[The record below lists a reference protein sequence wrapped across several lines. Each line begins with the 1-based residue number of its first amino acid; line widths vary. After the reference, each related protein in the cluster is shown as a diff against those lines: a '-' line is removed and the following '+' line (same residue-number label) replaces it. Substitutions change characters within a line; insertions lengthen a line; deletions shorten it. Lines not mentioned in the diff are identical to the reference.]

1 MNTLASVVTTG
12 EIFAIFVLCMG
23 MSFGIAYLFL
33 KTVVNLTT
41 HANRKDDGS
50 AGPVARRSLAAHWL
64 RSNHHPG
71 GR

>member
-12 EIFAIFVLCMG
+12 EIVAIFVLCLG
-23 MSFGIAYLFL
+23 TSFGIAYLFL

-41 HANRKDDGS
+41 HANRKEDRS
-50 AGPVARRSLAAHWL
+50 ARLVSPSD
-64 RSNHHPG
+64 HHPG